1 MAEDEAQP
9 GLLTKAQLREGLQNV
24 ERTLD
29 GEGYAFS
36 KLDVSGK
43 GLTDLGESLPQYQH
57 VRYLSVA
64 DNQLTDI
71 SAASG
76 MYSLLSIDARNNK
89 LEAVG
94 DLSKSAF
101 LQVRCGCARRVAGAW
116 EQRVGRAWQA
126 APCGPRVGAAGA
138 HTVSR
143 SHGSPR
149 LKGAERRAAAGL
161 PRAAAFAG
169 GGCQR
174 QRHRGAEPHQ
184 HPFPH
189 ILEPERCVPPCA
201 VR

>member
-1 MAEDEAQP
+1 MADEEATP
-9 GLLTKAQLREGLQNV
+9 GLLTKAQLRDGLQNV

-57 VRYLSVA
+57 VRYLTVS

-71 SAASG
+71 TGASG

-101 LQVRCGCARRVAGAW
+101 LQVSGSHSHRRRAGQARVAQAPGGTGMRRGCRCGH
-116 EQRVGRAWQA
+116 A
-126 APCGPRVGAAGA
+126 A
-138 HTVSR
+138 
-143 SHGSPR
+143 
-149 LKGAERRAAAGL
+149 
-161 PRAAAFAG
+161 
-169 GGCQR
+169 CQR
-174 QRHRGAEPHQ
+174 SRRIAHG
-184 HPFPH
+184 
-189 ILEPERCVPPCA
+189 
-201 VR
+201 